1 MVDNATTIKAP
12 IPEHI
17 TMEQLPSGLLFSYRW
32 FSPAYVGLVFFAV
45 VWDSFLMF
53 WYSIAMSQDAPVM
66 MLLFPIIHILVGI
79 GLTYIALTE
88 IFNKTVVLV
97 GEGKLSIRHD
107 PLPWPGNRVLQA
119 TDLTQLYSQERLVR
133 TRNGT
138 QVKYQLNAITR
149 DNKKIA
155 LMSNLT
161 APDQVRFLEHK
172 LEEYLGIQDVPV
184 EGELPR

>member
-1 MVDNATTIKAP
+1 MLNDQTIIKAP

-17 TMEQLPSGLLFSYRW
+17 SMEQTSGGLLFSYRW
-32 FSPAYVGLVFFAV
+32 FSPAYIFIALFAIAWDGFLV
-45 VWDSFLMF
+45 F
-53 WYSIAMSQDAPVM
+53 WYSVATSQNAPLM
-66 MLLFPIIHILVGI
+66 MLLFPIIHVLVGI
-79 GLTYIALTE
+79 GITYYALAG
-88 IFNKTVVLV
+88 FYNKTLVLV
-97 GEGKLSIRHD
+97 GEGKLTIQHT

-119 TDLTQLYSQERLVR
+119 ADLTQLYSQERVIQ

-172 LEEYLGIQDVPV
+172 IEENLGITDIPV
-184 EGELPR
+184 EGEMPR

>member
-1 MVDNATTIKAP
+1 MVDNSATIKAP
-12 IPEHI
+12 IPKYI

-45 VWDSFLMF
+45 VWDSFLTF
-53 WYSIAMSQDAPVM
+53 WYSIAMNQDAPMM
-66 MLLFPIIHILVGI
+66 MLLFPVIHILVGI
-79 GLTYIALTE
+79 GLTYMALTVV
-88 IFNKTVVLV
+88 FSKTFVLV
-97 GEGKLSIRHD
+97 GDGKWSIRHD

-149 DNKKIA
+149 DNKKTA
-155 LMSNLT
+155 LVSDLT
-161 APDQVRFLEHK
+161 APDQLRFLEHK
-172 LEEYLGIQDVPV
+172 LEEYHGIQDVPV